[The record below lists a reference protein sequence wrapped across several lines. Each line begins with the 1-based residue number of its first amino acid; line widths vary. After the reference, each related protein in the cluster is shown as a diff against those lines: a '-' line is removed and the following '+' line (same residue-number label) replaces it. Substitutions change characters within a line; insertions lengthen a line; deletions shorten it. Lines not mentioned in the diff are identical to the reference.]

1 MSRQNSPRRRV
12 ALFFGSFNP
21 LHVGHYE
28 IMRHVL
34 ANGDADELRL
44 IVTPKNPSGKADLA
58 DANVRLENARRAIR
72 KRRLNVTV
80 SDVEFHLPE
89 PTYTIQTLEYLD
101 ETEPDAQ
108 HILVIGADNLAS
120 LSRWYRYQDLIDKYE
135 IWVYPRAGVDL
146 ESECARH
153 NAASTLKRII
163 PLDGPLWDISSTRI
177 RQAERSGADMT
188 AWKM

>member
-1 MSRQNSPRRRV
+1 MTVQDSPRRRV

-28 IMRHVL
+28 IMRYVL
-34 ANGDADELRL
+34 ANGDADELR
-44 IVTPKNPSGKADLA
+44 IVVTPKNPSGKANLA

-72 KRRLNVTV
+72 RRHLNVTV

-101 ETEPDAQ
+101 QAEPDTQ
-108 HILVIGADNLAS
+108 HILVIGADCLAS
-120 LSRWYRYQDLIDKYE
+120 LQRWYRYQDLIDNYE

-177 RQAERSGADMT
+177 RQAELSGVDVS

>member
-1 MSRQNSPRRRV
+1 MTVQDSPRRRV

-28 IMRHVL
+28 IMRYVL
-34 ANGDADELRL
+34 ANGDADELR
-44 IVTPKNPSGKADLA
+44 IVVTPKNPSGKANLA

-72 KRRLNVTV
+72 RRHLNVTV

-101 ETEPDAQ
+101 RSEPNAQ
-108 HILVIGADNLAS
+108 HILVIGADCLAS
-120 LSRWYRYQDLIDKYE
+120 LQRWYRYQDLIDNYE

-153 NAASTLKRII
+153 NAASALKRII

-177 RQAERSGADMT
+177 RQAELSGVDVS